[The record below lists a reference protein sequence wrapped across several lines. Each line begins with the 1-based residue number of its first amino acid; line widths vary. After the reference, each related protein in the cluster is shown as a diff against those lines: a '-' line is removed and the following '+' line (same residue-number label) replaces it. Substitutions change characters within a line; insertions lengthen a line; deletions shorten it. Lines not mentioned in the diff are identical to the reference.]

1 MLSKNKREDKGAL
14 FGTHGRW
21 QENFYRVDHVSAL
34 AENFCAQMPMH
45 DLFAVTNLVAF
56 CWLCDTECWN
66 PDPHARP
73 VFSTILESL
82 QLIAQSS
89 FVKTPNISFHV
100 LQDDW
105 RNEIEFMFEE
115 LRSKEQVSDVLGI
128 WYRSVCKPHSW

>member
-1 MLSKNKREDKGAL
+1 
-14 FGTHGRW
+14 
-21 QENFYRVDHVSAL
+21 
-34 AENFCAQMPMH
+34 
-45 DLFAVTNLVAF
+45 
-56 CWLCDTECWN
+56 
-66 PDPHARP
+66 

-128 WYRSVCKPHSW
+128 